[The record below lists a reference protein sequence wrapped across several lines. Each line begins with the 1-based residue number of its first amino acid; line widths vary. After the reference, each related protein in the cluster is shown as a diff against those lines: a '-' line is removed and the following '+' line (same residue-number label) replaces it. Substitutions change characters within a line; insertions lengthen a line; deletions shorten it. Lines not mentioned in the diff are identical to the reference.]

1 MSPPRRSRQS
11 VVDEDVALEPVFESE
26 VEEPEPEPEPAPA
39 EEPVEELPRVS
50 VRPKGL
56 AYPELVGKTPA
67 ELREIGAGL
76 GVPEV
81 QALKKQDLLMNILL
95 ASRGDDDGLQR
106 RYGILDVLPDNRGY
120 LRSGSYT
127 SDPRTDVYVAETQ
140 IRRFNLRTG
149 DTVSGPVRPPKE
161 NERYHSLLR
170 VETINGFEPDRLR
183 RRPIFEDLTPVYPNE
198 RLYLETNH
206 PHNVTGRFMDII
218 TPIGKGQRGLIIA
231 APKAGKTTIIKQ
243 VANCLTENYPSLRL
257 MVLLVDERPE
267 EVTDIAR
274 SVDGEVAASTFDEMP
289 EHHMKVSDLVL
300 ARAKRLVEMGEDVV
314 ILLDSITRLA
324 RASNLTVNP
333 SGRTLSGGLD
343 PSALHRPKR
352 FFGAARNIEDG
363 GSLTILATI
372 LVDTG
377 SRMDDM
383 IYEEFKATG
392 NMDLVLAREL
402 SERGIFPAIDIQR
415 SNTRHQELLFTD
427 EEMQSIW
434 QVRRALHS
442 LDTENAT
449 ETLIAGIRKT
459 RGNSEFLAMAVESFA
474 R

>member
-1 MSPPRRSRQS
+1 
-11 VVDEDVALEPVFESE
+11 
-26 VEEPEPEPEPAPA
+26 
-39 EEPVEELPRVS
+39 
-50 VRPKGL
+50 
-56 AYPELVGKTPA
+56 
-67 ELREIGAGL
+67 
-76 GVPEV
+76 
-81 QALKKQDLLMNILL
+81 
-95 ASRGDDDGLQR
+95 
-106 RYGILDVLPDNRGY
+106 
-120 LRSGSYT
+120 
-127 SDPRTDVYVAETQ
+127 
-140 IRRFNLRTG
+140 
-149 DTVSGPVRPPKE
+149 
-161 NERYHSLLR
+161 
-170 VETINGFEPDRLR
+170 
-183 RRPIFEDLTPVYPNE
+183 
-198 RLYLETNH
+198 
-206 PHNVTGRFMDII
+206 
-218 TPIGKGQRGLIIA
+218 
-231 APKAGKTTIIKQ
+231 
-243 VANCLTENYPSLRL
+243 

-274 SVDGEVAASTFDEMP
+274 SVDGEVADSCFDEMP

-314 ILLDSITRLA
+314 ILMDSITRLA

-352 FFGAARNIEDG
+352 FFGAARNCEEG

-392 NMDLVLAREL
+392 NMDLVLARDL
-402 SERGIFPAIDIQR
+402 AERGVFPAIDIAR
-415 SNTRHQELLFTD
+415 SNTRHQELLFED

-434 QVRRALHS
+434 QVRRALHA

-449 ETLIAGIRKT
+449 ETLISGMRKT
-459 RGNSEFLAMAVESFA
+459 KTNSEFLALAVESFA

>member
-1 MSPPRRSRQS
+1 M
-11 VVDEDVALEPVFESE
+11 
-26 VEEPEPEPEPAPA
+26 VEAPPEPNGQPDPPEALA
-39 EEPVEELPRVS
+39 EEASPRLVVSARYPSYLELLP
-50 VRPKGL
+50 
-56 AYPELVGKTPA
+56 KTPA
-67 ELREIGAGL
+67 EIREVALSLGIEDAAGL
-76 GVPEV
+76 
-81 QALKKQDLLMNILL
+81 KKHDLLMSIIIR
-95 ASRGDDDGLQR
+95 SRGEEDGLQH
-106 RYGILDVLPDNRGY
+106 RYGILDILPDNRGY
-120 LRSGSYT
+120 LRSSSYT
-127 SDPRTDVYVAETQ
+127 SDPRKDVYVAETQ

-161 NERYHSLLR
+161 NERFHSLLR
-170 VETINGFEPDRLR
+170 VETINGLAPDQLR
-183 RRPIFEDLTPVYPNE
+183 RRPIFEDLTPVYPTQ
-198 RLYLETNH
+198 RLYLETVH
-206 PHNVTGRFMDII
+206 PYNVTGRFMDII
-218 TPIGKGQRGLIIA
+218 TPIGRGQRGLIIA
-231 APKAGKTTIIKQ
+231 PPKAGKTTIIKQ
-243 VANCLTENYPSLRL
+243 VANCLLENYPTLRL
-257 MVLLVDERPE
+257 IVLLVDERPE

-289 EHHMKVSDLVL
+289 EHHMKVADLVL

-314 ILLDSITRLA
+314 ILMDSITRLA

-372 LVDTG
+372 LVETG

-392 NMDLVLAREL
+392 NMDLVLTRDLA
-402 SERGIFPAIDIQR
+402 ERGIFPAIDIQR

-449 ETLIAGIRKT
+449 ETLIAGIRRT
-459 RGNSEFLAMAVESFA
+459 RSNSEFLAMAVETFA

>member
-1 MSPPRRSRQS
+1 MSPTRKTKPQVIEEEVAKEPDPPVPEA
-11 VVDEDVALEPVFESE
+11 VV
-26 VEEPEPEPEPAPA
+26 EPEPEVAEAPQTPVQIA
-39 EEPVEELPRVS
+39 ERTFSYTDL
-50 VRPKGL
+50 L
-56 AYPELVGKTPA
+56 AKTPS
-67 ELREIGAGL
+67 ELREIAARL
-76 GVPEV
+76 GVEDV
-81 QALKKQDLLMNILL
+81 HNLKKHDLLMSILL
-95 ASRGDDDGLQR
+95 AARGEDDGLQR
-106 RYGILDVLPDNRGY
+106 RYGILEILPDNRGY
-120 LRSGSYT
+120 LRSSSYT
-127 SDPRTDVYVAETQ
+127 SDPRKDVYVAETQ

-170 VETINGFEPDRLR
+170 VETINGLDPERVR
-183 RRPIFEDLTPVYPNE
+183 RRPVFEDLTPVYPTE
-198 RLYLETNH
+198 RLYLETGH
-206 PHNVTGRFMDII
+206 PHNITGRFMDII

-231 APKAGKTTIIKQ
+231 PPKAGKTTIIKQ
-243 VANCLTENYPSLRL
+243 VANCLTENYPTLRL
-257 MVLLVDERPE
+257 IVLLVDERPE
-267 EVTDIAR
+267 EVTDISR
-274 SVDGEVAASTFDEMP
+274 SVDGEVAASTFDETP
-289 EHHMKVSDLVL
+289 EHHMRVADLVL

-352 FFGAARNIEDG
+352 FFGAARNIENG

-372 LVDTG
+372 LVETG

-402 SERGIFPAIDIQR
+402 AERGIFPAIDIQR

-434 QVRRALHS
+434 QVRRALHA

-459 RGNSEFLAMAVESFA
+459 RNNAEFLAMAVETFA

>member
-1 MSPPRRSRQS
+1 MSPARRTRQP
-11 VVDEDVALEPVFESE
+11 VAEEVADQPEPV
-26 VEEPEPEPEPAPA
+26 VEETAPEPGPEPEPEPEPEAESPA
-39 EEPVEELPRVS
+39 VTLEPTYS
-50 VRPKGL
+50 
-56 AYPELVGKTPA
+56 YTDLVGMTPN
-67 ELREIGAGL
+67 ELRQIAARAGI
-76 GVPEV
+76 EDV
-81 QALKKQDLLMNILL
+81 QSLKKHDLLMSLL
-95 ASRGDDDGLQR
+95 LRLRGEADGLQR

-120 LRSGSYT
+120 LRSSSYT
-127 SDPRTDVYVAETQ
+127 SDPRKDVYVAETQ

-170 VETINGFEPDRLR
+170 VETINGLEPDKIRK
-183 RRPIFEDLTPVYPNE
+183 RPIFEDLTPVYPTE
-198 RLYLETNH
+198 RLYLETDH

-218 TPIGKGQRGLIIA
+218 TPVGKGQRGLIIA

-257 MVLLVDERPE
+257 IVLLVDERPE

-352 FFGAARNIEDG
+352 FFGAARNIEGG

-372 LVDTG
+372 LVETG

-392 NMDLVLAREL
+392 NLDLVLAREL
-402 SERGIFPAIDIQR
+402 SERGVFPAIEIQR

-449 ETLIAGIRKT
+449 ETLIAGIRRT
-459 RGNSEFLAMAVESFA
+459 RSNSEFLAMAVETFA

>member
-1 MSPPRRSRQS
+1 MSPRTNRRQTAIKSDENSIDLPPRS
-11 VVDEDVALEPVFESE
+11 ETDVAVTY
-26 VEEPEPEPEPAPA
+26 AD
-39 EEPVEELPRVS
+39 
-50 VRPKGL
+50 
-56 AYPELVGKTPA
+56 LVDKTPK
-67 ELREIGAGL
+67 ELREIAQ
-76 GVPEV
+76 EMEIEN
-81 QALKKQDLLMNILL
+81 AEKLKKHDLMMNILIRSQ
-95 ASRGDDDGLQR
+95 APDDGLQH
-106 RYGILDVLPDNRGY
+106 RYGILEILPDNRGY
-120 LRSGSYT
+120 LRASTYT

-149 DTVSGPVRPPKE
+149 DTISGPVRPPKE

-170 VETINGFEPDRLR
+170 VETINGLPPDQVRK
-183 RRPIFEDLTPVYPNE
+183 RPVFEDLTPVYPTE
-198 RLYLETNH
+198 RLYLETSH
-206 PHNVTGRFMDII
+206 PHNITGRFLDII
-218 TPIGKGQRGLIIA
+218 TPIGKGQRGLVIA
-231 APKAGKTTIIKQ
+231 PPKAGKTTIIKQ

-257 MVLLVDERPE
+257 IVLLVDERPE
-267 EVTDIAR
+267 EVTDISR

-289 EHHMKVSDLVL
+289 EHHMKVADLVL

-314 ILLDSITRLA
+314 ILMDSITRLA

-343 PSALHRPKR
+343 PSALYRPKR
-352 FFGAARNIEDG
+352 FFGAARNIEEG
-363 GSLTILATI
+363 GSLTIIATI
-372 LVDTG
+372 LVETG

-392 NMDLVLAREL
+392 NMDLVLTREL
-402 SERGIFPAIDIQR
+402 AERGVFPAIDIQR

-449 ETLIAGIRKT
+449 ETLIAGLRRT
-459 RGNSEFLAMAVESFA
+459 RTNSEFLAMAVETFA